1 MKAED
6 IDDDSPSRLEW
17 LRQKQEENE
26 KNVHLDQLMTM
37 VGLENVKAHF
47 LAVKAIVKAS
57 KQTGDEHQK
66 LRLHLVLHGNDG
78 TGKKSIAQLYA
89 QFLYSI
95 GAVAEQ
101 TFARTSRY
109 RLTSRDRQTSGS
121 RHHFDDDEDCDRD
134 DTDDDGDDDDYS
146 EEPDSR
152 STPDSQKDPALS
164 NTGIVNNAI
173 GDAETSVVIISCREK
188 ALLDFIDKSEKA
200 LQELPVPLT
209 LPDYS
214 DDELRQLLVRM
225 MQKRGFSISGGF
237 EDGSLRALA
246 RRMAQERKS
255 SQQRWSVF
263 DYLQQELDEACK
275 RRARRLQ
282 ADYMR
287 WFDNLTNSDSQSSGL
302 SARQK
307 DGEMDATEAPKVLDV
322 IDKQNMVFMPQ
333 DLLGSEPKDA
343 RIHNASWKKLQ
354 TIIGLNKVK
363 SEIGNTIDFSQTNYQ
378 RELLGVKPLKI
389 GLNRLFLGPPG
400 VGKTTV
406 AALYGQIL
414 IDLGLL
420 TGTKVMVRNPS
431 DLIGR
436 YPGQSEQMTQD
447 ILSQAR
453 GNVLIIDDAHM
464 LYPGANGG
472 GNKTDVYRTAVLDTI
487 VANVFADPE
496 NRCIILVGYDYEMGQ
511 LFNNCNPGLQRRFPK
526 ETALHFDP
534 AVSRQVIS
542 RMRINP
548 KFGNAG
554 DVENL
559 LNQAK
564 VRLNARIRSGLSHG
578 QPAVEPADINPQ
590 WDRASQAEGNRAALF
605 KDFVGFREIVEKFE
619 GYQLLVDGMRLHDI
633 DPKPHIPWAF
643 IFKGPPGTGKTS
655 TARKIGRLYYDMGLL
670 STDEVVTCSVT
681 DIVGEYVGQTGPK
694 VLNTLET
701 GLGKV
706 LFIDE
711 AYRLATG
718 TNGTSGSNFHM
729 EAVGEL
735 VDAMTQPRYR
745 NNMVIILAGYTRE
758 MECLLQTNPG
768 LRSRFPEHITFEPM
782 APHACL
788 QYLKNQ
794 LHKLRIGIVE
804 GDDSSEIVH
813 DLFESLSLTTG
824 WASGR
829 DVETLARR
837 IISSVYMQQGKFG
850 KKGAVGSLQVSTTDL
865 VPILE
870 EMWEERR

>member
-1 MKAED
+1 MSESNKESQSDESSTCGSSPEVVTIGISDQEQQTDEDVATWPENVPQWAEFTFSGMKPED

-26 KNVHLDQLMTM
+26 KNVHLDQLMIM

-47 LAVKAIVKAS
+47 LAVKARVKAS

-78 TGKKSIAQLYA
+78 
-89 QFLYSI
+89 
-95 GAVAEQ
+95 
-101 TFARTSRY
+101 
-109 RLTSRDRQTSGS
+109 
-121 RHHFDDDEDCDRD
+121 
-134 DTDDDGDDDDYS
+134 
-146 EEPDSR
+146 
-152 STPDSQKDPALS
+152 
-164 NTGIVNNAI
+164 TGIVNNAI

-354 TIIGLNKVK
+354 TMIGLNKVK
-363 SEIGNTIDFSQTNYQ
+363 SEIGNTH
-378 RELLGVKPLKI
+378 RLL
-389 GLNRLFLGPPG
+389 
-400 VGKTTV
+400 
-406 AALYGQIL
+406 
-414 IDLGLL
+414 
-420 TGTKVMVRNPS
+420 S
-431 DLIGR
+431 DQLST
-436 YPGQSEQMTQD
+436 YLGQSEQMTQD

-464 LYPGANGG
+464 LYLGANGG

-534 AVSRQVIS
+534 YS
-542 RMRINP
+542 
-548 KFGNAG
+548 
-554 DVENL
+554 E
-559 LNQAK
+559 
-564 VRLNARIRSGLSHG
+564 
-578 QPAVEPADINPQ
+578 
-590 WDRASQAEGNRAALF
+590 
-605 KDFVGFREIVEKFE
+605 
-619 GYQLLVDGMRLHDI
+619 
-633 DPKPHIPWAF
+633 
-643 IFKGPPGTGKTS
+643 
-655 TARKIGRLYYDMGLL
+655 
-670 STDEVVTCSVT
+670 DELC
-681 DIVGEYVGQTGPK
+681 
-694 VLNTLET
+694 
-701 GLGKV
+701 
-706 LFIDE
+706 
-711 AYRLATG
+711 
-718 TNGTSGSNFHM
+718 
-729 EAVGEL
+729 
-735 VDAMTQPRYR
+735 
-745 NNMVIILAGYTRE
+745 
-758 MECLLQTNPG
+758 
-768 LRSRFPEHITFEPM
+768 
-782 APHACL
+782 
-788 QYLKNQ
+788 
-794 LHKLRIGIVE
+794 
-804 GDDSSEIVH
+804 
-813 DLFESLSLTTG
+813 
-824 WASGR
+824 
-829 DVETLARR
+829 
-837 IISSVYMQQGKFG
+837 
-850 KKGAVGSLQVSTTDL
+850 
-865 VPILE
+865 
-870 EMWEERR
+870 

>member
-1 MKAED
+1 MSESNKESQSDESSTCGSSPEVVTIGISDQEQQTAEDVATWPENVPQWAEFTFSGMKPED

-26 KNVHLDQLMTM
+26 KNEHLDQLMTM

-47 LAVKAIVKAS
+47 LAVKARVKVIFY
-57 KQTGDEHQK
+57 D
-66 LRLHLVLHGNDG
+66 
-78 TGKKSIAQLYA
+78 
-89 QFLYSI
+89 
-95 GAVAEQ
+95 
-101 TFARTSRY
+101 TS
-109 RLTSRDRQTSGS
+109 
-121 RHHFDDDEDCDRD
+121 
-134 DTDDDGDDDDYS
+134 
-146 EEPDSR
+146 DSC
-152 STPDSQKDPALS
+152 P

-214 DDELRQLLVRM
+214 DDELRQLL
-225 MQKRGFSISGGF
+225 
-237 EDGSLRALA
+237 
-246 RRMAQERKS
+246 
-255 SQQRWSVF
+255 
-263 DYLQQELDEACK
+263 
-275 RRARRLQ
+275 
-282 ADYMR
+282 
-287 WFDNLTNSDSQSSGL
+287 
-302 SARQK
+302 

-354 TIIGLNKVK
+354 TMIGLNKVK

-436 YPGQSEQMTQD
+436 YLGQSEQMTQD

-487 VANVFADPE
+487 VANVLADPE

-534 AVSRQVIS
+534 YSEDELCQIMGLKAEQCDLKMTQDARAVSRQVIS

-564 VRLNARIRSGLSHG
+564 VRLNARIKSGLSHG
-578 QPAVEPADINPQ
+578 QPAVEPADIDPQ
-590 WDRASQAEGNRAALF
+590 WDRASQAEGNREALF

-633 DPKPHIPWAF
+633 DPKPHVPWAF
-643 IFKGPPGTGKTS
+643 IFKCPPGTGKTS

-718 TNGTSGSNFHM
+718 TNGTSCSNFHM

-735 VDAMTQPRYR
+735 VDAMAQPRYR

-850 KKGAVGSLQVSTTDL
+850 KKRAVGSLQVSTTDL

-870 EMWEERR
+870 EMWEERSGRKAASHQAQ

>member
-1 MKAED
+1 M
-6 IDDDSPSRLEW
+6 SSSY
-17 LRQKQEENE
+17 
-26 KNVHLDQLMTM
+26 V
-37 VGLENVKAHF
+37 
-47 LAVKAIVKAS
+47 
-57 KQTGDEHQK
+57 
-66 LRLHLVLHGNDG
+66 
-78 TGKKSIAQLYA
+78 
-89 QFLYSI
+89 
-95 GAVAEQ
+95 
-101 TFARTSRY
+101 
-109 RLTSRDRQTSGS
+109 
-121 RHHFDDDEDCDRD
+121 
-134 DTDDDGDDDDYS
+134 DTD
-146 EEPDSR
+146 R
-152 STPDSQKDPALS
+152 VS
-164 NTGIVNNAI
+164 NAV
-173 GDAETSVVIISCREK
+173 GDAETSVVIISSRAK
-188 ALLDFIDKSEKA
+188 TLLKLIENSEKA

-225 MQKRGFSISGGF
+225 MQKRGFSVRGGF
-237 EDGSLRALA
+237 KDGSLRALA
-246 RRMAQERKS
+246 RRMVQEGKS

-287 WFDNLTNSDSQSSGL
+287 WFDNPTNYGSQSPSL
-302 SARQK
+302 SDQQK
-307 DGEMDATEAPKVLDV
+307 NGATDATENPKVVDV
-322 IDKQNMVFMPQ
+322 TDKKNTVFMPQ
-333 DLLGSEPKDA
+333 DLLGSEPNDA
-343 RIHNASWKKLQ
+343 RIHSASWKKLE
-354 TIIGLNKVK
+354 TMIGLDKVK
-363 SEIGNTIDFSQTNYQ
+363 SEIGNIIDFSQTNYQ

-414 IDLGLL
+414 IDLGLV
-420 TGTKVMVRNPS
+420 TGTTVMVRNPS

-436 YPGQSEQMTQD
+436 YIGQSEQQTHD

-472 GNKTDVYRTAVLDTI
+472 GNKTDIYRTAVLDTI
-487 VANVFADPE
+487 VANVSADPE
-496 NRCIILVGYDYEMGQ
+496 DRCIILVGYDHEMGQ

-526 ETALHFDP
+526 ETALHFDSYSEDELCQIMDLKAEQCDLKMTQDAR

-564 VRLNARIRSGLSHG
+564 VRLNARIRTGLSHG
-578 QPAVEPADINPQ
+578 QPAVEPADIDPQ

-619 GYQLLVDGMRLHDI
+619 GYQLLIDGMRLHDI

-711 AYRLATG
+711 AYRLAMG
-718 TNGTSGSNFHM
+718 TNGTSGSSFHT

-745 NNMVIILAGYTRE
+745 NNMVVILAGYTRE
-758 MECLLQTNPG
+758 MDCLMHTNPG
-768 LRSRFPEHITFEPM
+768 LRSRFPEQITFEPM
-782 APHACL
+782 PPHACL
-788 QYLKNQ
+788 QYLRNQ
-794 LHKLRIGIVE
+794 LHKLKIGVVE

-813 DLFESLSLTTG
+813 DLFERLSLTSG

-870 EMWEERR
+870 EMWEERRGRKTASHHAR

>member
-1 MKAED
+1 MSESNKESQSDESSTCGSSPEVVTIGISDQEQQTDEDVATWPENVPQWAEFTFSGMKPED

-26 KNVHLDQLMTM
+26 KNVHLDQLMIM

-47 LAVKAIVKAS
+47 LAVKARVKAS

-109 RLTSRDRQTSGS
+109 RLTSRDRQTSGP

-152 STPDSQKDPALS
+152 STPDSQKDPAVIFYDTS
-164 NTGIVNNAI
+164 DSCPNTGIVNNAI

-354 TIIGLNKVK
+354 TMIGLNKVK
-363 SEIGNTIDFSQTNYQ
+363 SEIGNTH
-378 RELLGVKPLKI
+378 RLL
-389 GLNRLFLGPPG
+389 
-400 VGKTTV
+400 
-406 AALYGQIL
+406 
-414 IDLGLL
+414 
-420 TGTKVMVRNPS
+420 S
-431 DLIGR
+431 DQLST
-436 YPGQSEQMTQD
+436 YLGQSEQMTQD

-464 LYPGANGG
+464 LYLGANGG

-534 AVSRQVIS
+534 YS
-542 RMRINP
+542 
-548 KFGNAG
+548 
-554 DVENL
+554 E
-559 LNQAK
+559 
-564 VRLNARIRSGLSHG
+564 
-578 QPAVEPADINPQ
+578 
-590 WDRASQAEGNRAALF
+590 
-605 KDFVGFREIVEKFE
+605 
-619 GYQLLVDGMRLHDI
+619 
-633 DPKPHIPWAF
+633 
-643 IFKGPPGTGKTS
+643 
-655 TARKIGRLYYDMGLL
+655 
-670 STDEVVTCSVT
+670 DELC
-681 DIVGEYVGQTGPK
+681 
-694 VLNTLET
+694 
-701 GLGKV
+701 
-706 LFIDE
+706 
-711 AYRLATG
+711 
-718 TNGTSGSNFHM
+718 
-729 EAVGEL
+729 
-735 VDAMTQPRYR
+735 
-745 NNMVIILAGYTRE
+745 
-758 MECLLQTNPG
+758 
-768 LRSRFPEHITFEPM
+768 
-782 APHACL
+782 
-788 QYLKNQ
+788 
-794 LHKLRIGIVE
+794 
-804 GDDSSEIVH
+804 
-813 DLFESLSLTTG
+813 
-824 WASGR
+824 
-829 DVETLARR
+829 
-837 IISSVYMQQGKFG
+837 
-850 KKGAVGSLQVSTTDL
+850 
-865 VPILE
+865 
-870 EMWEERR
+870 